1 MNNNVNT
8 QAELLGEAILASEQ
22 YIAMRL
28 AEQAV
33 VDNDEAQ
40 QLIQTYS
47 QRKEAFQQELAKKP
61 MDNDAM
67 AKAGEAVHESE
78 EEIGNH
84 PLINRMREAS
94 AEYQDMMQQINSII
108 ARIINGEPEEESCG
122 GCCDGCAGCH

>member
-1 MNNNVNT
+1 MSNNVNK

-22 YIAMRL
+22 FIAMRL

-33 VDNDEAQ
+33 VADDEAQ
-40 QLIQTYS
+40 KLIQTYS
-47 QRKEAFQQELAKKP
+47 QRKETFQKELEKKP

-78 EEIGNH
+78 EAIGNH
-84 PLINRMREAS
+84 PLISQMREKS
-94 AEYQDMMQQINSII
+94 SEYQDMMQEINSII
-108 ARIINGEPEEESCG
+108 ARIINGEPEESCS